1 MGVWLA
7 VSVIRIVEKTGP
19 KKGQTGGL
27 NRPMALHVADSD
39 QRCFL
44 RKNPKS
50 FTRRFFTHA
59 GCTQLFS
66 VSDRG
71 VSRDPARSPPHAQ
84 GKGHRFECLSRK
96 CAVSREVFSSET
108 SYKTGER
115 LAVV

>member
-71 VSRDPARSPPHAQ
+71 AQPRSSSLTTTRSRQ
-84 GKGHRFECLSRK
+84 GTQIRMLE
-96 CAVSREVFSSET
+96 SEMRRI
-108 SYKTGER
+108 S
-115 LAVV
+115 